1 MNKAEK
7 KQVEILEKMHAL
19 GGYEENIALS
29 LSSLIR
35 STLKD
40 NTKVELLKYAVKFNV
55 INRPQFI
62 TDSLF
67 R

>member
-1 MNKAEK
+1 MNKSE
-7 KQVEILEKMHAL
+7 QREIATLEKMHAL
-19 GGYEENIALS
+19 GGYTENIALA

-35 STLKD
+35 AARKD

-55 INRPQFI
+55 MNHPQFI
-62 TDSLF
+62 TNALF